1 MKKLTLLT
9 KTLFTTTLLFLSLS
23 SLNATTVYY
32 NGEGDDIGE
41 WLIQEDSDPSAS
53 LTEVYDTTLN
63 STVMH
68 FSEAGTYRIRLPNAL
83 RWVNRTEKILSFDAN
98 MDSFYTIFVFVD
110 TLQGGRKLFF
120 NPLNTNA
127 GHHNNE
133 HLAHVG
139 DPGTGIISS
148 YGRHRTHRDNRDHR
162 RGWLNNPNDNNNRN
176 GWVHATIDL
185 DRMLTDIEPNN
196 RVTSV
201 LSLRIAGSSGM
212 IDNVTLSSP
221 TMSVKSTQAN
231 DWTLTAGVAEGGT
244 LQLINDGEPQ
254 GDVIALHG
262 EENSN
267 SFTTGAR
274 EGTGAWNDTQS
285 DVIQWKIKTENW
297 FKIIVHVNTENG
309 LRDMVYFPE
318 RVDRR
323 FNSDTGEIGIGIGNR
338 RHLGDAS
345 PDNNDDGIPDYD
357 IGTGGTWQT
366 FTRSIGMEVAEYE
379 QGNRLIS
386 INGLTVI
393 GTNSPLHNSAMI
405 ESDILIDDIQ
415 LFTSPTPSRN
425 ESANNLTSSN
435 ITANSA
441 TLSFIDQSEGETG
454 FRVIDNST
462 GEQLGETINSL
473 EASGRQGS
481 ITLTGLQANHTYP
494 IRIETLFDDGREP
507 LSSEIIEVTTLALL
521 EQHEEAIN
529 LHRWSLRENSVKISF
544 VDQAEGEI
552 GFRLINEATGEALG
566 NILPATAGTGASSI
580 GRINSLI
587 AGTTYRVVVHTL
599 FDDGRATAVS
609 EAIEFTTLG
618 TPPEENSDEEATD
631 LHRWRLRETTVRV
644 SFVDHAEG
652 EIGFRLINEAT
663 GEALGNILPATAGTG
678 TSSIGRIN
686 NLTEGTTYR
695 VVVHTLF
702 DDGRATAVSEALEF
716 TTLGTPPDGG
726 EDVDAHPATN
736 LHRWSLR
743 ATSVKISF
751 IDQSE
756 GEAGFRYIN
765 ADTGEQLGNDLPS
778 SAETGSANIGR
789 INALTANTTYNIQ
802 VQTFFEGETEPTLS
816 ETITLTTL
824 AE

>member
-1 MKKLTLLT
+1 M
-9 KTLFTTTLLFLSLS
+9 
-23 SLNATTVYY
+23 
-32 NGEGDDIGE
+32 
-41 WLIQEDSDPSAS
+41 Q
-53 LTEVYDTTLN
+53 
-63 STVMH
+63 
-68 FSEAGTYRIRLPNAL
+68 FSEAGTYRLRLPNAL
-83 RWVNRTEKILSFDAN
+83 RWENRTEKILSFDTN

-120 NPLNTNA
+120 NPLNTHA

-133 HLAHVG
+133 HLEHIG

-148 YGRHRTHRDNRDHR
+148 YGRHRTHRDNRDHT

-185 DRMLTDIEPNN
+185 DRMLTDIEPDN

-231 DWTLTAGVAEGGT
+231 DWALTEGVAESGT

-254 GDVIALHG
+254 GNVISFHG

-267 SFTTGAR
+267 SFTTGAK
-274 EGTGAWNDTQS
+274 EGIGAWNDTQS
-285 DVIQWKIKTENW
+285 DVIQWKIKTDNW
-297 FKIIVHVNTENG
+297 FKVIVHVNTDNG

-323 FNSDTGEIGIGIGNR
+323 FNSETSEVGIGIGNR

-366 FTRSIGMEVAEYE
+366 FTRSISMEVAEYE

-393 GTNSPLHNSAMI
+393 GTNSPLHDSAMI
-405 ESDILIDDIQ
+405 ESDTLIDDIQ

-425 ESANNLTSSN
+425 ESANNLTSSD
-435 ITANSA
+435 ITVNSA
-441 TLSFIDQSEGETG
+441 TLSFIDRAEGEIG

-462 GEQLGETINSL
+462 GEQLGATINSL
-473 EASGRQGS
+473 EASGLQGS
-481 ITLTGLQANHTYP
+481 VTLIGLQANHTYP
-494 IRIETLFDDGREP
+494 IRIETLFDDGRET
-507 LSSEIIEVTTLALL
+507 LSSEIIEVSTVEL
-521 EQHEEAIN
+521 HEEAVN
-529 LHRWSLRENSVKISF
+529 LNRWSLRENSVKISF

-552 GFRLINEATGEALG
+552 GFRLINEATGEALRET
-566 NILPATAGTGASSI
+566 LPSTMGTGTSSI
-580 GRINSLI
+580 GRINSLT

-609 EAIEFTTLG
+609 QALEFTTLG
-618 TPPEENSDEEATD
+618 TAPEENNNEEAATD

-644 SFVDHAEG
+644 SFMDHAEG
-652 EIGFRLINEAT
+652 EIGFRLINEVT
-663 GEALGNILPATAGTG
+663 GEALGEILPATTGTG

-686 NLTEGTTYR
+686 SLTAGTTYR
-695 VVVHTLF
+695 VVVHTFF

-726 EDVDAHPATN
+726 GEDVEAHPATD
-736 LHRWSLR
+736 LHQWSLR

-751 IDQSE
+751 IDQSD

-765 ADTGEQLGNDLPS
+765 ADTGEQLGDDLPL
-778 SAETGSANIGR
+778 SAETGGANIGR
-789 INALTANTTYNIQ
+789 INALATNTTYNIQ